1 MTRTEE
7 TSRHQ
12 ESNAEQ
18 YRVAFGS
25 MPWDRPAAGVR
36 QKIYERDGRRLRLA
50 EFTQEFIEPDWCVN
64 GHLGYVLEGRIE
76 IDFNGNVVLLEAG
89 DGLFIPA
96 GEEHKHKARIL
107 TGRARVILVEEM

>member
-7 TSRHQ
+7 TSRQ
-12 ESNAEQ
+12 QKSNAEQ

-25 MPWDRPAAGVR
+25 MPWDQAAPGVR
-36 QKIYERDGRRLRLA
+36 HKVYEQDGRRLRLA
-50 EFTQEFIEPDWCVN
+50 EFTEEFVEAEWCVN
-64 GHLGYVLEGRIE
+64 GHIGYVLEGRIE
-76 IDFNGNVVLLEAG
+76 IDFNGNLVLLEAG

-107 TGRARVILVEEM
+107 TDRARVILVEEM

>member
-7 TSRHQ
+7 TSRQQ

-25 MPWDRPAAGVR
+25 MPWDQAAVVR
-36 QKIYERDGRRLRLA
+36 QKVYERDRHRLRLA
-50 EFTQEFIEPDWCVN
+50 EFTQEFTEPDWCVN
-64 GHLGYVLEGRIE
+64 GHIGYVLEGRIE

-96 GEEHKHKARIL
+96 GEEHKHKAKIL
-107 TGRARVILVEEM
+107 TDRARVILVEEM